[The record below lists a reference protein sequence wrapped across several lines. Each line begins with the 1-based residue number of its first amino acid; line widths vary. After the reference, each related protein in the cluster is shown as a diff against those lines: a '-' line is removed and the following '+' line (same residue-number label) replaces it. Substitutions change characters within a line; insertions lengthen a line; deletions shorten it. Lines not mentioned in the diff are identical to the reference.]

1 MRRRRALIVLL
12 IVILIGLAAG
22 YGGWWLAAGRYSH
35 VPKVLGTTFNEAAKD
50 LRQAG
55 YKVAKQIAPE
65 FSESVPRDRVLS
77 TKPGPDA
84 RVPRGRTITVI
95 LSAGPERFS
104 LPKDVANKTPE
115 QVRSQLASIPVDVAA
130 DLVPEPSETILAGR
144 VTRISPAAGTAV
156 KRGDEVKIYV
166 STGKPIIAIPN
177 IDPGTPYDQADKTL
191 KTAGFATKK
200 VEEFSDTIAKD
211 GVISIAPT
219 GTARKGSTITITVS
233 KGPEL
238 VEVPK
243 IAQGT
248 SSGEA
253 RDQLKALGF
262 KVKIVK
268 HFGGILDEVVGMDP
282 PSGTK
287 VPPGTLITLDVV

>member
-1 MRRRRALIVLL
+1 VA
-12 IVILIGLAAG
+12 
-22 YGGWWLAAGRYSH
+22 
-35 VPKVLGTTFNEAAKD
+35 
-50 LRQAG
+50 RQP
-55 YKVAKQIAPE
+55 APE
-65 FSESVPRDRVLS
+65 FSESVPRDHVLS
-77 TKPGPDA
+77 TKPGPNS
-84 RVPRGRTITVI
+84 RVQRGRTITVV

-115 QVRSQLASIPVDVAA
+115 QVRSQLASIPVKVAEA
-130 DLVPEPSETILAGR
+130 VVPEASETIRAGR
-144 VTRISPAAGTAV
+144 VTRISPAAGSPV

-166 STGKPIIAIPN
+166 STGMPIIAIPN
-177 IDPGTPYDQADKTL
+177 IDPGTPYDQAVQTL
-191 KTAGFATKK
+191 KTGGFGAKR
-200 VEEFSDTIAKD
+200 VDEFSDTIAKD
-211 GVISIAPT
+211 AVISINPT
-219 GTARKGSTITITVS
+219 GTARKGATITVAVS

-248 SSGEA
+248 SSADA
-253 RDQLKALGF
+253 RAQLKALGF

-282 PSGTK
+282 ASGTM